1 MSVNEKM
8 AAIADAIRGKT
19 GGTEP
24 LTLDQMA
31 TEIAGIQVGAGSGG
45 CSGFEYANRLN
56 KAFMY
61 AEFPSGTELDIAF
74 GSKVTSVHENI
85 SETFSFCFYRATG
98 VRKIR
103 FNKTPIYTSPY
114 DMGYMFE
121 SYNASS
127 TELEI
132 VDLSGFPQPVTPK
145 NFQKTFYM
153 CTKLR
158 EVVGEFDFSGCTNV
172 SNCFFRCDLLESVC
186 FKPGTIKLA
195 LSFVSSPN
203 LTDETIQNIIDGLAD
218 LSGGTAQTLT
228 LHATVGAKLTD
239 AQKAAASAKNWT
251 ISY

>member
-31 TEIAGIQVGAGSGG
+31 TEIAGIQVGEGSGG
-45 CSGFEYANRLN
+45 VNMLDYACSLESAFVGCRLN
-56 KAFMY
+56 NVDLVI
-61 AEFPSGTELDIAF
+61 SF
-74 GSKVTSVHENI
+74 GSKCGSKMASEALYTTFNNTEGVKSITINWGGEATTTGISFFNLVRRNSISTDVLETIDLRGMQNCLYITSLNRCFEN
-85 SETFSFCFYRATG
+85 R
-98 VRKIR
+98 
-103 FNKTPIYTSPY
+103 
-114 DMGYMFE
+114 
-121 SYNASS
+121 NA
-127 TELEI
+127 
-132 VDLSGFPQPVTPK
+132 
-145 NFQKTFYM
+145 
-153 CTKLR
+153 LR
-158 EVVGEFDFSGCTNV
+158 EILGELDLTNCTTTG
-172 SNCFFRCDLLESVC
+172 SIAARCYALETIS
-186 FKPGTIKLA
+186 FKAGTIMKSI
-195 LSFVSSPN
+195 SFIDCSK

>member
-8 AAIADAIRGKT
+8 TAIADAIRGKT
-19 GGTEP
+19 GKSAP

-31 TEIAGIQVGAGSGG
+31 TEIAGIQVGEGSGG
-45 CSGFEYANRLN
+45 CSGFEYANGLN
-56 KAFMY
+56 RAFMY

-74 GSKVTSVHENI
+74 GSKVTSVHENRN
-85 SETFSFCFYRATG
+85 ETFAYCFYRATG
-98 VRKIR
+98 VKKIR

-121 SYNASS
+121 PYSGS

-145 NFQKTFYM
+145 NFQRAFYM
-153 CTKLR
+153 CTELR
-158 EVVGEFDFSGCTNV
+158 EVVGEFDFSGCINV
-172 SNCFFRCDLLESVC
+172 NNCFLRCDSLESVR
-186 FKPGTIKLA
+186 FKPETIKSA
-195 LSFVSSPN
+195 VSFASSPN
-203 LTDETIQNIIDGLAD
+203 LTAATIQSIIDGLTD